1 VLFPL
6 LVKHLGVV
14 DPSNKDMTL
23 QEKIAAR
30 RSTVDAFVQT
40 LNSLEKLDEAMKT
53 INIAWGEIR
62 NPVDISHQPTIA
74 SRNSI
79 VQMDDREGGTRPITQ
94 SPYRFSNAESG
105 VRGPAPHRG
114 EHNEEILSDWLGL
127 STAEISSLQ
136 TEDVIL
142 FDADWKHH

>member
-1 VLFPL
+1 
-6 LVKHLGVV
+6 
-14 DPSNKDMTL
+14 MTL
-23 QEKIAAR
+23 EEKIAAR

-40 LNSLEKLDEAMKT
+40 LDSLEKLDEAMKT

-62 NPVDISHQPTIA
+62 NPVDISNQPTIA

-114 EHNEEILSDWLGL
+114 EHNVEILSDWLGL
-127 STAEISSLQ
+127 SPAEISSLQ